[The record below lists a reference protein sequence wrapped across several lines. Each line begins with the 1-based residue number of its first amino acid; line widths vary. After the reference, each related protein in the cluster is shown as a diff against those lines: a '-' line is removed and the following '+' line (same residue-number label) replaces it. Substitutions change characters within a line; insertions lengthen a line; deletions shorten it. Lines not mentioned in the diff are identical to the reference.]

1 MRKGDRLTVR
11 TPGGGGYGNPLERE
25 PRMVLN
31 DVTNELV
38 SIKAAKSD
46 YGVVIRPT
54 LVIDEEET
62 KRLRKKMRH
71 KHASRQ

>member
-1 MRKGDRLTVR
+1 
-11 TPGGGGYGNPLERE
+11 
-25 PRMVLN
+25 MVLN